1 MKLLLFFHY
10 FLEVF
15 KNSFAMKTSSFVM
28 KISLYANILQ
38 INVYIEETHTDPK
51 KNRDRRVQM
60 VCKHIKPIKWLT
72 M

>member
-51 KNRDRRVQM
+51 KTEITEYKWSVNILNRLYD
-60 VCKHIKPIKWLT
+60 
-72 M
+72 

>member
-38 INVYIEETHTDPK
+38 IYMYIEETHTDPK
-51 KNRDRRVQM
+51 KTEIEEYKWSVNILNRLYD
-60 VCKHIKPIKWLT
+60 
-72 M
+72 